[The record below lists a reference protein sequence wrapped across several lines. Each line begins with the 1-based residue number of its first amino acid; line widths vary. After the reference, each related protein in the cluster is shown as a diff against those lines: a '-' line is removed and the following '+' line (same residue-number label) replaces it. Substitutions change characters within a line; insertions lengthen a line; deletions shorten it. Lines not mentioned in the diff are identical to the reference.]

1 MFGEE
6 EREKKES
13 EHCFFVSCQKGKR
26 RKKCHRVEI
35 FFFLLVNLPVKKYA
49 LRRRRREKHFSH

>member
-26 RKKCHRVEI
+26 RKKCHCVEI
-35 FFFLLVNLPVKKYA
+35 FFLST
-49 LRRRRREKHFSH
+49 R